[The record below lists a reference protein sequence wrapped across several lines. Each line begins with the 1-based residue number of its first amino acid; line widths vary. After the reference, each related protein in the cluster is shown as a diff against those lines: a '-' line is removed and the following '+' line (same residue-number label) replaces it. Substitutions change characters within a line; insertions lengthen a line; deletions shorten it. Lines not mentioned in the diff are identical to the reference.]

1 MGLQNK
7 GVAEHRTQEWSPRVD
22 GELYPNLLV
31 LYLGSHV
38 TSAGVPNLVQG
49 CLPGVTLPESN
60 RWHVNTSINTH
71 IVYQKMLH
79 RKLVET
85 RSVGEP
91 DLGHTCAVSPSSPN
105 SKGQT

>member
-1 MGLQNK
+1 M
-7 GVAEHRTQEWSPRVD
+7 
-22 GELYPNLLV
+22 
-31 LYLGSHV
+31 

-91 DLGHTCAVSPSSPN
+91 DLVGNSYSSSGVELQVIAVVA
-105 SKGQT
+105 GGLALVIAVVAGGLALVIGVAAG